1 MEDQRNWTDGSFK
14 TYSTPLI
21 LGYPHQARKGQT
33 IRQRVVASFRLRD
46 TAGPAGSGN
55 RPATLA
61 LGEPLAR
68 SLPLVGL
75 GMASHG
81 RSLSG
86 RDAALLRA
94 LQLDHLRVDLHL
106 SEPGFAAELGR
117 AIRDAAALGAALELA
132 VFVTDE
138 AERELAALAPLL
150 GPDGRV
156 ARVLVFH
163 ESEKVTRGSWVRLA
177 RERLAPALGTVPFA
191 GGANAYFAELNRE
204 RPDTDAV
211 DAIAYSV
218 NPQVHA
224 FDEGSIVETAQ
235 AQADTVSSARA
246 FSGGKPIV
254 VGPVTLLPRF
264 NPYAA
269 GSDGGPAPGELPVQV
284 DPRQMSLF
292 AAAWTVASAK
302 HLAESGAAAVTYYET
317 TGWQGV
323 LETEDG
329 PPLPERFP
337 SRPGMVFPVYH
348 ALADL
353 AERKRATLAAL
364 ESSAPLAVE
373 GLALV
378 EDDRSRLL
386 LACLVPGEQHL
397 VLEGLPDGTA
407 SVRRLNEDTAEAA
420 LLDPE
425 AFRSSKGEALA
436 VNGGRLEL
444 DLLPFELARVDLLR
458 T

>member
-1 MEDQRNWTDGSFK
+1 
-14 TYSTPLI
+14 
-21 LGYPHQARKGQT
+21 
-33 IRQRVVASFRLRD
+33 
-46 TAGPAGSGN
+46 
-55 RPATLA
+55 
-61 LGEPLAR
+61 
-68 SLPLVGL
+68 
-75 GMASHG
+75 
-81 RSLSG
+81 
-86 RDAALLRA
+86 
-94 LQLDHLRVDLHL
+94 
-106 SEPGFAAELGR
+106 
-117 AIRDAAALGAALELA
+117 
-132 VFVTDE
+132 
-138 AERELAALAPLL
+138 
-150 GPDGRV
+150 
-156 ARVLVFH
+156 
-163 ESEKVTRGSWVRLA
+163 
-177 RERLAPALGTVPFA
+177 
-191 GGANAYFAELNRE
+191 
-204 RPDTDAV
+204 
-211 DAIAYSV
+211 
-218 NPQVHA
+218 VHA

-386 LACLVPGEQHL
+386 LACLVPGEQHV

-436 VNGGRLEL
+436 VSGGRLEL
-444 DLLPFELARVDLLR
+444 DLLPFELARFDLLR